1 MALLEIKKNADEY
14 IEVVKTALK
23 AGVSHPNFYKSN
35 QGILYETRLNG
46 KIDRLSVLEFIN
58 GKSFFELELKPTKED
73 MEFLIKQVVII
84 NSIKYKPKFVYDSW
98 AIINFLKEYN
108 EKKEVLNEK
117 QKSLVITALNDFKR
131 VDLSKLPHAFIHGD
145 LIKPNLMKDNM
156 EKIFI
161 IDFAVANY
169 QPRIIELAVL
179 FNDVFFDKDNVINT
193 KKYYDLIL
201 KEYQKYLSLTD
212 YELKSLPILIRAG
225 HAMHLLRANYEKV
238 INKNISQENDYFL
251 QLGEIGLTQTQ
262 SFLI

>member
-1 MALLEIKKNADEY
+1 
-14 IEVVKTALK
+14 
-23 AGVSHPNFYKSN
+23 
-35 QGILYETRLNG
+35 
-46 KIDRLSVLEFIN
+46 
-58 GKSFFELELKPTKED
+58 
-73 MEFLIKQVVII
+73 
-84 NSIKYKPKFVYDSW
+84 
-98 AIINFLKEYN
+98 
-108 EKKEVLNEK
+108 
-117 QKSLVITALNDFKR
+117 
-131 VDLSKLPHAFIHGD
+131 
-145 LIKPNLMKDNM
+145 MKDNM